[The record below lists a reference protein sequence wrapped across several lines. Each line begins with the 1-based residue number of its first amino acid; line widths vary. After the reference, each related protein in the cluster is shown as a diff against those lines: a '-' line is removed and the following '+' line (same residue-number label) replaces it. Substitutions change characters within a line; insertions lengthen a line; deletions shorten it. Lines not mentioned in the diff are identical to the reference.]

1 MISIKKNQKKKK
13 ATTIYTIEYTYL
25 LNFELRVGDSAP
37 LKSCLKYL
45 KNNYDLLNLYLILK
59 YAILPYYFRV
69 QRKHYLNQVNII
81 TVK

>member
-1 MISIKKNQKKKK
+1 MISIKKNQKKKNK
-13 ATTIYTIEYTYL
+13 ATTTYTIEYTYL

-45 KNNYDLLNLYLILK
+45 KNNYDLLNQYLILK

-69 QRKHYLNQVNII
+69 
-81 TVK
+81 

>member
-13 ATTIYTIEYTYL
+13 KVTTIYTIEYTYL

-45 KNNYDLLNLYLILK
+45 KNNYDLLNQYLILK
-59 YAILPYYFRV
+59 YATLPYYF
-69 QRKHYLNQVNII
+69 QV
-81 TVK
+81 

>member
-1 MISIKKNQKKKK
+1 MISIKKNQKKK

-45 KNNYDLLNLYLILK
+45 KNNYDLLNQYLILNM
-59 YAILPYYFRV
+59 LF
-69 QRKHYLNQVNII
+69 YLTTYKFKENI
-81 TVK
+81 T

>member
-13 ATTIYTIEYTYL
+13 KKVTTIYTIEYTYL

-45 KNNYDLLNLYLILK
+45 KNNYDLLNQYLILK
-59 YAILPYYFRV
+59 YATLPYYF
-69 QRKHYLNQVNII
+69 QV
-81 TVK
+81 